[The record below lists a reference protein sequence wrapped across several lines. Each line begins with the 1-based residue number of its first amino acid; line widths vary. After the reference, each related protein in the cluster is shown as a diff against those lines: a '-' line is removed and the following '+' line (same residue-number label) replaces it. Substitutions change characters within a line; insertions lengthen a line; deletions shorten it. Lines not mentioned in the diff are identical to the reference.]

1 MSDFLAEARVIIRP
15 DTTGFRTLLDA
26 QVRAATRTPV
36 PITVTPII
44 VGGAQGLTQVAAQ
57 ANVAST
63 AVNQLAAAQLV
74 AGATATKSAKQIAEQ
89 ARTIGQVEK
98 AGFAA
103 AAQMTGL
110 RGAVLTA
117 GGAFLAATVAIQ
129 SFGKAVGSAAQL
141 ETNLNV
147 FRVTAGATA
156 DEMERVGETAKSL
169 GRDLSLPGVTA
180 SDAAETF
187 LTLSRAGLSVQD
199 SLAGARGTLQLATA
213 AQISFADAAQ
223 LTASAL
229 NAFGLTGDSAVAV
242 ADTLTNAANASQ
254 ASISDMGIAL
264 RQSAAIADLAG
275 FSFGETA
282 TFLTQLAQAGLAGS
296 DAGTSFRVAI
306 QRLIAP
312 TGAARDAL
320 ENLNINLRDAQGNLR
335 PEAFFELGEALERMG
350 RAQGDATR
358 QLIFG
363 NDASRAAA
371 FFARI
376 NAEAFREQERALN
389 KAGAAAEVAGAR
401 NEGFAGSVENLK
413 NQVTALGIELGELSL
428 PALGVAADVTAQFF
442 GALAT
447 QIADT
452 REAWRQQ
459 VDDIEEVISV
469 LGLLSDESGFSDFA
483 STVAEGAR
491 AINQDIENAG
501 DAVVDFVGNITGLE
515 GSAEAATTEFKA
527 LSDEERRLAE
537 AMTDVHDRVDIQ
549 VGDFQNMETAA
560 QAAAGA
566 IGRLTGQIAGLEE
579 GVTRARISGDE
590 GTELGLLEQERDRLQ
605 RLLAIEEN
613 IVAEGGRGAATA
625 RQRIREQIL
634 PQLESVTNEINA
646 IIAQQAAD
654 AKASA
659 DDAARARDDRDQN
672 IIDAIGGEEARRR
685 NAVIRAQ
692 ATATLKDDIGAQVAL
707 RDFYKRTIEE
717 VRRTVRDAKL
727 AAQIIAGLIADQ
739 ISADQEIKRSREEL
753 KQQRQDERREARE
766 RLRESLALDVQ
777 IAETTGNQGA
787 ETNAREREIAQ
798 IKREIRQTREGS
810 NQRKRLILELR
821 QKQKELRELREVEAD
836 TSKQEGQ
843 TAQQF
848 FFSQLQAQ
856 QGFAANLLGNLIT
869 GPTAGLVG
877 VPSPTPGAQIKVA
890 TAQAEG
896 KAGGGPTAGQAST
909 TNDILLRILA
919 QLRALNSTQEN
930 PEATRQRRAY
940 HAFMDYEH
948 GQGGVF

>member
-15 DTTGFRTLLDA
+15 DTTQFRAQLLTA
-26 QVRAATRTPV
+26 VTAAARGVTVPV
-36 PITVTPII
+36 NI
-44 VGGAQGLTQVAAQ
+44 VAAGT
-57 ANVAST
+57 T
-63 AVNQLAAAQLV
+63 AGITGALAADMA
-74 AGATATKSAKQIAEQ
+74 AGARATKVLSEEEKRLRAEE
-89 ARTIGQVEK
+89 RELEK
-98 AGFAA
+98 AQRDRMKTQRQLSSATIAA
-103 AAQMTGL
+103 GAGMTGL

-117 GGAFLAATVAIQ
+117 GGAFIAATVAIQ
-129 SFGKAVGSAAQL
+129 GFGRAVQSAAQL

-156 DEMERVGETAKSL
+156 DEMERVGETAKDL
-169 GRDLSLPGVTA
+169 GRDLTLPGVTA

-199 SLAGARGTLQLATA
+199 SLAGARGTLQLAVA

-229 NAFGLTGDSAVAV
+229 NAFGLSGDSAVAV

-275 FSFGETA
+275 FSFGETS
-282 TFLTQLAQAGLAGS
+282 TFLTQLAQAGLSGS

-320 ENLNINLRDAQGNLR
+320 ESLNINLRDAQGNLR

-376 NAEAFREQERALN
+376 NAKAFREQEEALN

-413 NQVTALGIELGELSL
+413 NQVTALGIEIGESSIPLLGI
-428 PALGVAADVTAQFF
+428 AADGAALFF

-447 QIADT
+447 QMGET
-452 REAWRQQ
+452 RKVFGDISEDVKEFGGALRTSL
-459 VDDIEEVISV
+459 DD
-469 LGLLSDESGFSDFA
+469 SGFTQFA
-483 STVAEGAR
+483 NDVAEGGR
-491 AINQDIENAG
+491 LINQDLENAG
-501 DAVVDFVGNITGLE
+501 DAIGGFVGGLAGIE
-515 GSAEAATTEFKA
+515 GSAEAATVEIKG
-527 LSDEERRLAE
+527 LSDEEARLAE
-537 AMTDVHDRVDIQ
+537 AITDVHDRIDIQ
-549 VGDFQNMETAA
+549 TGDLERVATAA
-560 QAAAGA
+560 QQAAGA

-579 GVTRARISGDE
+579 GVTRARIAGDE
-590 GTELGLLEQERDRLQ
+590 GAELDLLNQERERLQ
-605 RLLAIEEN
+605 RLLRIEES
-613 IVAEGGRGAATA
+613 IVAEGGKGAATA
-625 RQRIREQIL
+625 RERIRNQIL
-634 PQLESVTNEINA
+634 PQLESVSNEINA
-646 IIAQQAAD
+646 IIGQQASD
-654 AKASA
+654 AKAAA
-659 DDAARARDDRDQN
+659 DDAERARDERDRN

-685 NAVIRAQ
+685 NAVIAAQ
-692 ATATLKDDIGAQVAL
+692 ATATLQDDISTQVNL
-707 RDFYKRTIEE
+707 RNFYKRSIEE

-739 ISADQEIKRSREEL
+739 ISADQEIQRSREEL

-777 IAETTGNQGA
+777 IAQATGNEGA
-787 ETNAREREIAQ
+787 EASAREREIAQ
-798 IKREIRQTREGS
+798 IKLEIRQTREGS

-836 TSKQEGQ
+836 TAKSDKQ

-856 QGFAANLLGNLIT
+856 QGFAANLMGNLIT
-869 GPTAGLVG
+869 GPTDGLVG
-877 VPSPTPGAQIKVA
+877 VPSDNLAGGIRRESAA
-890 TAQAEG
+890 AEG
-896 KAGGGPTAGQAST
+896 RAALGPTSGQ
-909 TNDILLRILA
+909 TNTEIDVLRRILSE
-919 QLRALNSTQEN
+919 LRRLNGSYDS
-930 PEATRQRRAY
+930 PEAITQKKSSQAI
-940 HAFMDYEH
+940 MD
-948 GQGGVF
+948 GIGGV

>member
-1 MSDFLAEARVIIRP
+1 MSDFLAEARVVIRP
-15 DTTGFRTLLDA
+15 DTTGFRALLES

-36 PITVTPII
+36 PVVVTPVIA
-44 VGGAQGLTQVAAQ
+44 GGAAGFGQVAAQ
-57 ANVAST
+57 ANVASS
-63 AVNQLAAAQLV
+63 AVNQLAAAQMN
-74 AGATATKSAKQIAEQ
+74 AGGAAEKTRKQIADQ
-89 ARTIGQVEK
+89 TRTISNLEK
-98 AGFAA
+98 AAFASA
-103 AAQMTGL
+103 AGMTGL

-117 GGAFLAATVAIQ
+117 GGAFLAATVGIQ
-129 SFGKAVGSAAQL
+129 AFGRAVQSAAQL

-156 DEMERVGETAKSL
+156 DEMERVGETAKDL
-169 GRDLSLPGVTA
+169 GRDLTLPGVTA

-199 SLAGARGTLQLATA
+199 SLAGARGTLQLAVA
-213 AQISFADAAQ
+213 AQIGFADAAQ

-229 NAFGLTGDSAVAV
+229 NAFQLSGDSAVAV

-254 ASISDMGIAL
+254 ASIGDMGIAL

-275 FSFGETA
+275 FSFSETA
-282 TFLTQLAQAGLAGS
+282 TFLTQLAKQGLAGS
-296 DAGTSFRVAI
+296 DAGTSFRVSI

-312 TGAARDAL
+312 TGAAKEAL
-320 ENLNINLRDAQGNLR
+320 EGLNINLRDATGNLR
-335 PEAFFELGEALERMG
+335 PEAFFELGQALERMG

-376 NAEAFREQERALN
+376 NADAFREQERALS

-413 NQVTALGIELGELSL
+413 NQVTALGIEIGESSIPLLGI
-428 PALGVAADVTAQFF
+428 AADGAALFF

-447 QIADT
+447 QMGET
-452 REAWRQQ
+452 RK
-459 VDDIEEVISV
+459 VFGDISDDVKEFGGALRTS
-469 LGLLSDESGFSDFA
+469 LDDSGFTQFA
-483 STVAEGAR
+483 NDVAEGGR
-491 AINQDIENAG
+491 LINQDLKNAQ
-501 DAVVDFVGNITGLE
+501 DAVVGFVGSLAGVE
-515 GSAEAATTEFKA
+515 GSASGATTEIKG
-527 LSDEERRLAE
+527 LTQEEIRLAE
-537 AMTDVHDRVDIQ
+537 ATTDVHDRIDIQ
-549 VGDFQNMETAA
+549 VGDFEKVATAA
-560 QAAAGA
+560 QQAAGA

-579 GVTRARISGDE
+579 GVTRARIAGDE
-590 GTELGLLEQERDRLQ
+590 GAELELLNQERDRLQ
-605 RLLAIEEN
+605 RLLRIEES
-613 IVAEGGRGAATA
+613 IVAEGGKGAATA
-625 RQRIREQIL
+625 RERIRSQIL
-634 PQLESVTNEINA
+634 PQLESVSNEINA
-646 IIAQQAAD
+646 IIGQQASD
-654 AKASA
+654 AKAAA
-659 DDAARARDDRDQN
+659 DDAERARDERDRN

-685 NAVIRAQ
+685 NAVIAAQ
-692 ATATLKDDIGAQVAL
+692 ATATLQDDISTQVNL
-707 RDFYKRTIEE
+707 RNFYKRSIEE

-739 ISADQEIKRSREEL
+739 ISADQEIQRSREEL

-777 IAETTGNQGA
+777 IAQATGNESA
-787 ETNAREREIAQ
+787 EASAREREIAQ

-821 QKQKELRELREVEAD
+821 QKQKELRELREVEEETAKSD
-836 TSKQEGQ
+836 KQ

-877 VPSPTPGAQIKVA
+877 TPSPSSPERTTQLSQ
-890 TAQAEG
+890 AQAAG
-896 KAGGGPTAGQAST
+896 KAGNVPTAGQANTEISVL
-909 TNDILLRILA
+909 NRIL
-919 QLRALNSTQEN
+919 QELKRLNGSYDS
-930 PEATRQRRAY
+930 PEAIVQKKSGASG
-940 HAFMDYEH
+940 MDYATM
-948 GQGGVF
+948 